1 MICAKKANLWMRW
14 RRKNWWGNV
23 CLDLDAAMAA
33 FGNVKDDDDDDD
45 SAVVL
50 HSVRS
55 SHS

>member
-33 FGNVKDDDDDDD
+33 FGNVKDDDDDD